1 MDNLE
6 NNKRIVKN
14 TMALYVRMLFTMIV
28 SLYTTRIVLQT
39 LGEDDYGLF
48 NLVGAVISMMGVF
61 TSLLTQGT
69 SRFITVAL
77 GKNDSKMLN
86 DTFSSSIT
94 IHIIFASIIFILG
107 ILIGLPEI
115 EHLNIESSRIET
127 ARFVFLLSLATAMI
141 GIIQS
146 PYNATIIAHEKM
158 NLYAYIGIWDATSKL
173 FIVYFLTT
181 IDIDKLKLYSILYF
195 LTSLVT
201 FIMYY
206 TYCKKK
212 FNECKMIRFKIDK
225 QLYKDIFCYTGWNT
239 IGAIAFT
246 MNGQGI
252 TIILNMFSTAVV
264 AARGVALTVSNFIF
278 SFVNSFLTAT
288 RPQIIKL
295 YSSHHISEMNRL
307 IMRTSKF
314 SLILI
319 SFIGLPLFIEMDKI
333 LLLWLGEVP
342 EYTSIFIR
350 FALIQG
356 VIQAIDYP
364 IGTGIHAV
372 GKMKLPN
379 ITSSLIYLTILPL
392 SFFAIK
398 LGATPTITYVIM
410 VCVYPIALFTDMYI
424 LNKYTLFPIK
434 EFILKNILVPA
445 TLVILTTITTEY
457 IINTFFEQS
466 LIRIFITVIIT
477 YTFFLPS
484 IFLFAFNSKERYF
497 VINTIRSRFIKNKK

>member
-39 LGEDDYGLF
+39 LGEEDYGLF
-48 NLVGAVISMMGVF
+48 NLVGAVISMMGIF

-77 GKNDSKMLN
+77 GKNNSTNLKN
-86 DTFSSSIT
+86 TFSSSVT
-94 IHIIFASIIFILG
+94 IHVAFASIILILG
-107 ILIGLPEI
+107 ILIGLPTV
-115 EHLNIESSRIET
+115 EHLNIESSRIE
-127 ARFVFLLSLATAMI
+127 AAKFVFVSSLATAMI

-158 NLYAYIGIWDATSKL
+158 NIYAYIGVWDAISKL
-173 FIVYFLTT
+173 IIVYLLTAM
-181 IDIDKLKLYSILYF
+181 DFDKLKLYSVLYF
-195 LTSLVT
+195 LTSLIT

-206 TYCKKK
+206 TYSKKN
-212 FNECKMIRFKIDK
+212 FNECQKIRFRFDK

-252 TIILNMFSTAVV
+252 TIILNMFSTVVV

-278 SFVNSFLTAT
+278 NFVNNFLTAT

-295 YSSHHISEMNRL
+295 YSSHNISKMNRL

-319 SFIGLPLFIEMDKI
+319 SIIGIPLFIEIDKI

-350 FALIQG
+350 FSLVQG
-356 VIQAIDYP
+356 LIQAIDHP

-379 ITSSLIYLTILPL
+379 ITSSLIYMIILPL
-392 SFFAIK
+392 CYFVIK
-398 LGATPTITYVIM
+398 LGAYPTIVYVITI
-410 VCVYPIALFTDMYI
+410 CVFPIVLFTDMYI
-424 LNKYTLFPIK
+424 LNKYTSFPIK
-434 EFILKNILVPA
+434 EFLFKNIL
-445 TLVILTTITTEY
+445 TTTILVITTTVATGY
-457 IINTFFEQS
+457 IVNLYFEQS
-466 LIRIFITVIIT
+466 LMRILITTIIS
-477 YTFFLPS
+477 YTIYLPS
-484 IFLFAFNSKERYF
+484 VFLFALNKGERQ
-497 VINTIRSRFIKNKK
+497 IAIDTIRNRFIKKH